1 MIRQARDRKPD
12 DPFARALRRSHGEP
26 EAEGTRAAAAFALVA
41 EKVHQPHRQ
50 LTRIMETAE
59 EISKVTAE
67 STKSSP
73 TGENMASQQDRDARQ
88 DQGSR
93 TEAARFSVLDRSR
106 TREGH
111 TDAEA
116 LRDTVRLA
124 RELEGLGYHRFWV
137 SEHHGVPGVAGSAPT
152 VLAAAVAAATRTIR
166 VGTGGVML
174 PNHQPLVV
182 AEQFGVLESLFPG
195 RIDMGLGRSV
205 GFTDGVRKALG
216 RDKGVAEDFAGQLEE
231 LLGWFRGTSPT
242 GVHARPS
249 EGLTVPPFVLAMG
262 EGATIAARAGLP
274 MVIGDLRNREKMR
287 RGIDHY
293 RARFRPSPWAPEP
306 YVVVSGTI
314 AVAATPQ
321 EARRLLVPEAWS
333 MAYSRTHGTFPPLPP
348 AERVEALTMS
358 AKERGLYESGLAGHL
373 AGTEEQ
379 VAHELATLLKETGA
393 QEVLVTTS
401 TYDREALLD
410 SYRRLAR
417 IITGV
422 PLA

>member
-1 MIRQARDRKPD
+1 MESLIAR
-12 DPFARALRRSHGEP
+12 
-26 EAEGTRAAAAFALVA
+26 T
-41 EKVHQPHRQ
+41 
-50 LTRIMETAE
+50 
-59 EISKVTAE
+59 
-67 STKSSP
+67 
-73 TGENMASQQDRDARQ
+73 
-88 DQGSR
+88 
-93 TEAARFSVLDRSR
+93 RFSVLDRSR

-111 TDAEA
+111 TPAEA

-152 VLAAAVAAATRTIR
+152 VLAAAVAAATRTLR

-174 PNHQPLVV
+174 PNHRPLVV

-195 RIDMGLGRSV
+195 RIDMGIGRSV

-216 RDKGVAEDFAGQLEE
+216 RDKGDAEDFEGQLAE

-262 EGATIAARAGLP
+262 EGAAIAARAGLP
-274 MVIGDLRNREKMR
+274 MVIGDLRDRERML

-293 RARFRPSPWAPEP
+293 RARFRPSPWASEP
-306 YVVVSGTI
+306 YVVVSGTV
-314 AVAATPQ
+314 AVAGTPDQ
-321 EARRLLVPEAWS
+321 ARRLLMPEAWS

-348 AERVEALTMS
+348 AERVEARAMTD
-358 AKERGLYESGLAGHL
+358 KERGFYESGLAGHI
-373 AGTEEQ
+373 AGTAEQ
-379 VAHELATLLKETGA
+379 VADELEGVLKETGA

-410 SYRRLAR
+410 SYRRLAAIAR
-417 IITGV
+417 G
-422 PLA
+422 PGRPSPAPA